1 MNQET
6 NTTQSGVYTVNVLR
20 GSESEVSA
28 QIASLMG
35 TRRLGV
41 EFNCLG
47 VTWDALNDE
56 LVAVLVYTT

>member
-6 NTTQSGVYTVNVLR
+6 NTTQSGNFTINVLR
-20 GSESEVSA
+20 GSEAEVSA

-35 TRRLGV
+35 TKRLGV

-47 VTWDALNDE
+47 TLWDATNNEIVVIL
-56 LVAVLVYTT
+56 AYTT